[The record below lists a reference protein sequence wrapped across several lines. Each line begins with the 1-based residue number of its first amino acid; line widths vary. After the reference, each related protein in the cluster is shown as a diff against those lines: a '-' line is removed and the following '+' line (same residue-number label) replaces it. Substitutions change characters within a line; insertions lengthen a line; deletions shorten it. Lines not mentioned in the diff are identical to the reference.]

1 MAARQQEIS
10 IIRTK
15 LHRPSVAAG
24 LLCRVGPHVKLD
36 VGRHLPL
43 TLVVAPAGYGKST
56 AITHRMDGETV
67 PSARVSMYEGD
78 NDLRVFRSYLAAAIR
93 TFSPKA
99 GDTAARTDASETH
112 LTATLSER
120 LRENTQ

>member
-1 MAARQQEIS
+1 MAVRQQEIP

-15 LHRPSVAAG
+15 LHRPPVAAD
-24 LLCRVGPHVKLD
+24 LFCRAVPHVKLD
-36 VGRHLPL
+36 AGRHLPL
-43 TLVVAPAGYGKST
+43 TLVSSPAGYGNCT
-56 AITHRMDGETV
+56 VTTHWLGERSV
-67 PSARVSMYEGD
+67 PLARVSLYEGD
-78 NDLRVFRSYLAAAIR
+78 SDFRIFLSYLVAAIR